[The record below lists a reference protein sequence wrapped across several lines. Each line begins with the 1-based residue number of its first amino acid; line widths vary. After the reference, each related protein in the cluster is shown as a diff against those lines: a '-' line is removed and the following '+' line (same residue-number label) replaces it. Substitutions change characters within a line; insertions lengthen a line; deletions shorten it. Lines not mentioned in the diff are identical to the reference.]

1 MRSVVA
7 HWWWLA
13 AVVAAVSPQAL
24 AAQVGPDAF
33 DFGAFGALADA
44 DKLNFVLA
52 VLDARDRSLENVAY
66 KVRETYVNI
75 RKDNGARRF
84 VTRHVYEFRR
94 IGDKCWMHRIDYK
107 FRDPTGAVRAES
119 IMNWDGKVAKGIGIP
134 PYLGTPYHQC
144 RIDPEESENFA
155 YHRLGE
161 LLGFR
166 IDADFKRRPVTVWF
180 RDSIDRGAKIEIT
193 EADVRGVRTLSVQ
206 MGWGEWQ
213 RRLWL
218 DPNRSFMTVRAEH
231 VYGGAKEFMKGT
243 LEVVTSEQVDG
254 LWVPKKVIR
263 QTGTYASQEWGETTI
278 DVEQFSVGKVTDSD
292 VDVVF
297 PVGSHIVDTVQNISY
312 VVLLDGKYK
321 LLPLANPEAHIL
333 HEPPQANIT
342 HRVDSSAAKLYTTRP
357 LSLEP
362 PVGTPPQQWSYRR
375 VIPALASVL
384 VAAAAICI
392 WMRRRTAAKP

>member
-1 MRSVVA
+1 MRGVVA

-13 AVVAAVSPQAL
+13 AVVAAVSPPAL
-24 AAQVGPDAF
+24 AAQVEPDVF

-66 KVRETYVNI
+66 KVRETYVNV

-84 VTRHVYEFRR
+84 MTRHVYELRR

-107 FRDPTGAVRAES
+107 FHDPNGEVRAES
-119 IMNWDGKVAKGIGIP
+119 IMNWDGKVAKGIGFP

-144 RIDPEESENFA
+144 RIDPKESGNFG

-166 IDADFKRRPVTVWF
+166 IDADLTRRPVTVWF
-180 RDSIDRGAKIEIT
+180 RDAIDHGAKIEIT
-193 EADVRGVRTLSVQ
+193 EADVRGVRALSVLVRQ
-206 MGWGEWQ
+206 GEW
-213 RRLWL
+213 RRWLWL
-218 DPNRSFMTVRAEH
+218 DPKHSFMTVRAEH
-231 VYGGAKEFMKGT
+231 IYGEKKEFMKGT
-243 LEVVTSEQVDG
+243 LEVLTSEQVDG
-254 LWVPKKVIR
+254 LWVPKKAIR
-263 QTGTYASQEWGETTI
+263 QSGTYADQEQTEITY

-297 PVGSHIVDTVQNISY
+297 PVGSHVVDTVQNISY
-312 VVLLDGKYK
+312 VVLSDGKYK
-321 LLPLANPEAHIL
+321 LLPLANPEARIL

-342 HRVDSSAAKLYTTRP
+342 DRVDSSAAKSYTTRP

-362 PVGTPPQQWSYRR
+362 PVGTPPQQWSYGR
-375 VIPALASVL
+375 VIAALASVL

-392 WMRRRTAAKP
+392 WMRRRTAAKA